1 MASNPQ
7 GTPVNDTPG
16 NNKYF
21 EGAAQYIWQSE
32 GGAYDVVANYPWTLS
47 KTAKALNEVPY
58 IILVEYIV
66 DESTLETQL
75 SYYGTGVVN
84 AVTRDTDL
92 LSPYKQLFPRTP
104 SGNYYRFPYFSDINF
119 ELNTPEW
126 KTLDF
131 LEQMKKATTEGLGV
145 LFGSDVEQAA
155 EKTFDVAGK
164 VTGAALGSIYP
175 KVGIMDRPKL
185 WDMHQYRTTEIKFP
199 LFNTVGPDDW
209 KKNRDLCWLLLNQNL
224 FTKRDIITG
233 IPPVYY
239 EIIVPGQHYSYA
251 SSVTNLTIYNRGNMR
266 TMLDDSD
273 NSCVVPDVYEV
284 NISLTDMVM
293 PSRNLLQ
300 SLNKAGTRVTITP
313 SGQETG
319 DEGNRINTL
328 QSVAAL
334 GEDGGAA

>member
-1 MASNPQ
+1 
-7 GTPVNDTPG
+7 
-16 NNKYF
+16 
-21 EGAAQYIWQSE
+21 
-32 GGAYDVVANYPWTLS
+32 
-47 KTAKALNEVPY
+47 
-58 IILVEYIV
+58 
-66 DESTLETQL
+66 
-75 SYYGTGVVN
+75 
-84 AVTRDTDL
+84 
-92 LSPYKQLFPRTP
+92 
-104 SGNYYRFPYFSDINF
+104 
-119 ELNTPEW
+119 
-126 KTLDF
+126 
-131 LEQMKKATTEGLGV
+131 
-145 LFGSDVEQAA
+145 
-155 EKTFDVAGK
+155 
-164 VTGAALGSIYP
+164 
-175 KVGIMDRPKL
+175 
-185 WDMHQYRTTEIKFP
+185 MHQYRTTEIKFP